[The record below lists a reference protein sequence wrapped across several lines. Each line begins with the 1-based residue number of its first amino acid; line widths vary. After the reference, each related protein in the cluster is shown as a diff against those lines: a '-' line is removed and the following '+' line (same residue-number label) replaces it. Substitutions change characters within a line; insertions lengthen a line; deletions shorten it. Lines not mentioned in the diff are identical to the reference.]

1 MINELDLL
9 WVPNFIACGMYF
21 IFRIKFSWKEEIDTC
36 FNVEFVLIG
45 RNFNFLDGYL
55 VVTARYLV
63 VTGGYYS
70 LPGGYC
76 SFTLLV
82 WTGSERAEQHCEWKG
97 MLKFIIFKTW

>member
-21 IFRIKFSWKEEIDTC
+21 NFRIKFSWKEGIDTC

-76 SFTLLV
+76 SLLLV
-82 WTGSERAEQHCEWKG
+82 HAFSMNRQWTSRTALEMKG
-97 MLKFIIFKTW
+97 HAQVYHF